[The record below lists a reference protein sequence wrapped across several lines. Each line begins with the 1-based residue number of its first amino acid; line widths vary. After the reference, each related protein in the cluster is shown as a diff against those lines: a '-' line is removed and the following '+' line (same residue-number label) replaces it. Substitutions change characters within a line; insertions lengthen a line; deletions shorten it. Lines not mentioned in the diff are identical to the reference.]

1 MDKFFR
7 TYFLWFQGAFFVL
20 IGVMLAAAIN
30 SVVGSFLVPFTVV
43 VPDAPTGSGES
54 ESGEV
59 VSYGLPPDLFGR
71 EEAAAEPADPCAEVT
86 CEEGQVC
93 NPLTGACE
101 LAVAPEPEGP
111 EVPTGLCVESDMAIA
126 LAGTMVSTDP
136 AWSIA
141 VLHNPATNQTEFAA
155 IGDTILA
162 EATVNSIERN
172 RVLITRNGREECL
185 RTGDRAAR
193 QAAAGA
199 AGMGSPGGSLGGL
212 GTQPG
217 IPELAVGGAEG
228 AQQGTPPAVPTGP
241 RSIEDRIRTDITR
254 GEDGSYGI
262 PRDLLQEVASN
273 DSLMRRQAPEISPY
287 YENGQ
292 PRGLQL
298 RNLRSDSIFSQ
309 IGIRNGDVLVAANGS
324 PITSPQQAA
333 SMYDSMMS
341 QSSVSLTVLRRGR
354 ERTIQYNVR

>member
-1 MDKFFR
+1 MTRDLTLVGTQVSPTNSAWSMAVFR
-7 TYFLWFQGAFFVL
+7 
-20 IGVMLAAAIN
+20 N
-30 SVVGSFLVPFTVV
+30 
-43 VPDAPTGSGES
+43 
-54 ESGEV
+54 
-59 VSYGLPPDLFGR
+59 
-71 EEAAAEPADPCAEVT
+71 PAVNRTQFA
-86 CEEGQVC
+86 Q
-93 NPLTGACE
+93 
-101 LAVAPEPEGP
+101 
-111 EVPTGLCVESDMAIA
+111 
-126 LAGTMVSTDP
+126 AGTT
-136 AWSIA
+136 
-141 VLHNPATNQTEFAA
+141 L
-155 IGDTILA
+155 LA
-162 EATVNSIERN
+162 EAEVLRIERN
-172 RVLITRNGREECL
+172 RVIIRRNGREECL

-324 PITSPQQAA
+324 PKRSPPCCCEKYA
-333 SMYDSMMS
+333 SMPNF
-341 QSSVSLTVLRRGR
+341 RACKP
-354 ERTIQYNVR
+354 